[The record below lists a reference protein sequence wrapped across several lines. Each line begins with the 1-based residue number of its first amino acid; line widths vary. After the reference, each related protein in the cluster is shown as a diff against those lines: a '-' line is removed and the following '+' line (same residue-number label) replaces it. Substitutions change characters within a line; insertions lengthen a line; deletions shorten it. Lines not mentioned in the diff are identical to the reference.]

1 MGFLDRLP
9 GMGILR
15 GLGRVGVYRVRGR
28 SMEPRFFDGE
38 LLLVWGGGVKGGLR
52 RGDVVVFRHPSVEGR
67 LMLKRVAALPREQ
80 VGVVGGRVMVEGAET
95 MVGADDSG
103 GNDGGL
109 WEMEW
114 VLGED
119 EWFVTGDNSE
129 SSLDSRRLG
138 PVRGSW
144 IRGRVWFRCWP
155 LLRRRGGG

>member
-1 MGFLDRLP
+1 
-9 GMGILR
+9 MGILR

-38 LLLVWGGGVKGGLR
+38 LFLVWGVGVAGGLR
-52 RGDVVVFRHPSVEGR
+52 RGDVVVFRHPSVDGR
-67 LMLKRVAALPREQ
+67 LMLKRVAALPGER
-80 VGVVGGRVMVEGAET
+80 VGVVGGRVLVEGAET
-95 MVGADDSG
+95 MVGADDGG

-109 WEMEW
+109 WEVEW

-119 EWFVTGDNSE
+119 EWFVAGDNSE

-138 PVRGSW
+138 PIRGSW

-155 LLRRRGGG
+155 LLRRGGGFPHSETFA